1 MPQEQRGRTRPLTI
15 IAQDPSVKGR
25 DGSILTASVEITVEE
40 LGPGPWGH
48 RVQVI
53 DSDASTGALYEP
65 LTLPRPAQAISTPA
79 DDPFSEASD
88 KELLSNPKF
97 HAQNVYA
104 IVMRTLRRFEYAL
117 GRRVSWSFLGH
128 QLKVA
133 PHAFADANAF
143 YSEKDQ
149 ALLFGY
155 FPSVIEEG
163 ATVFTCLSHDVVAH
177 ETTHALLDGLRT
189 RYTDPSSPDQAAFHE
204 GFADV
209 VALLAVF
216 SLKGVVE
223 TGLDAVGREKVA
235 DAKPSKAAP
244 EAATVERVHLTTDKL
259 LKSAMFGVAE
269 QMGDELSTVRGDALR
284 RSVMLTPD
292 TEILKRPEFVE
303 PHRRGEVFVAAVM
316 RTFAQTWSARLDRLG
331 QVESGTVDRDRAA
344 EEGATI
350 ADYLL
355 TMVIRAI
362 DYMPPVHLEFGDFLS
377 AVLTADVEI
386 HPDDERYQFREHLR
400 LSFKAFGIA
409 PASPIR
415 DPEAGLWEPMSATDF
430 LYDRTHFEAMQRDP
444 DEVFRFIWE
453 NGEQLHLCLDAY
465 SRVLSVRP
473 CLRIA
478 PDGFALRETVV
489 EFIQVLELSAGE
501 LSHYNIFPP
510 MDMPPSTEV
519 TLYGG
524 GTLIFDDYGRLKFAV
539 HNRLL
544 NSERQTRRLAHLW
557 RFGAFEKGASLRRQF
572 SALHRI
578 RATGALVGHERW

>member
-25 DGSILTASVEITVEE
+25 DRKILRASVEITVEE

-65 LTLPRPAQAISTPA
+65 LTLPKPAHAISTPA
-79 DDPFSEASD
+79 DDPFSAATD

-117 GRRVSWSFLGH
+117 GRRVSWSFHGH

-155 FPSVIEEG
+155 FPSIIEDG
-163 ATVFTCLSHDVVAH
+163 KTVFTCLSHDIVAH

-223 TGLDAVGREKVA
+223 ASLDAIDTKKVA
-235 DAKPSKAAP
+235 GPKPRKGALKR
-244 EAATVERVHLTTDKL
+244 ATVDRDQLKPDNL
-259 LKSAMFGVAE
+259 LKSAMFGLAE
-269 QMGDELSTVRGDALR
+269 QMGGELSAIRGDALR
-284 RSVMLTPD
+284 RSVMLAPD
-292 TEILKRPEFVE
+292 AKILDRSEFLE
-303 PHRRGEVFVAAVM
+303 AHRRGEVFVAAIM
-316 RTFAQTWSARLDRLG
+316 RTFAKTWSARLDRLG
-331 QVESGTVDRDRAA
+331 DVAPGKVDRDRAA

-355 TMVIRAI
+355 TMVIRAL
-362 DYMPPVHLEFGDFLS
+362 DYLPPVHLEFGDFLS
-377 AVLTADVEI
+377 AVVTADVEA

-400 LSFKAFGIA
+400 RSFKDFGIA

-430 LYDRTHFEAMQRDP
+430 LYDRTHFDAMQRDP

-453 NGEQLHLCLDAY
+453 NAERLRLSLDAY
-465 SRVLSVRP
+465 SQVQSVRP
-473 CLRIA
+473 CVRIA
-478 PDGFALRETVV
+478 LDGFVLRETVV
-489 EFIQVLELSAGE
+489 EFIQILKLSAAELSF
-501 LSHYNIFPP
+501 YNIFPP
-510 MDMPPSTEV
+510 LDMPPSTEV

-539 HNRLL
+539 HNRLM

-557 RFGAFEKGASLRRQF
+557 RFGAYEKGASLRGDF
-572 SALHRI
+572 SAVHRV
-578 RATGALVGHERW
+578 RATGALIEHDRW

>member
-1 MPQEQRGRTRPLTI
+1 M
-15 IAQDPSVKGR
+15 
-25 DGSILTASVEITVEE
+25 
-40 LGPGPWGH
+40 
-48 RVQVI
+48 
-53 DSDASTGALYEP
+53 
-65 LTLPRPAQAISTPA
+65 
-79 DDPFSEASD
+79 
-88 KELLSNPKF
+88 
-97 HAQNVYA
+97 
-104 IVMRTLRRFEYAL
+104 
-117 GRRVSWSFLGH
+117 SWSFHGH

-155 FPSVIEEG
+155 FPSIIEDG
-163 ATVFTCLSHDVVAH
+163 KTVFTCLSHDIVAH

-223 TGLDAVGREKVA
+223 ASLDAIDTKKVA
-235 DAKPSKAAP
+235 GPKPRKGALKR
-244 EAATVERVHLTTDKL
+244 ATVDRDQLKPDNL
-259 LKSAMFGVAE
+259 LKSAMFGLAE
-269 QMGDELSTVRGDALR
+269 QMGGELSAIRGDALR
-284 RSVMLTPD
+284 RSVMLAPD
-292 TEILKRPEFVE
+292 AKILDRSEFLE
-303 PHRRGEVFVAAVM
+303 AHRRGEVFVAAIM
-316 RTFAQTWSARLDRLG
+316 RTFAKTWSARLDRLG
-331 QVESGTVDRDRAA
+331 DVAPGKVDRDRAA

-355 TMVIRAI
+355 TMVIRAL
-362 DYMPPVHLEFGDFLS
+362 DYLPPVHLEFGDFLS
-377 AVLTADVEI
+377 AVVTADVEA

-400 LSFKAFGIA
+400 RSFKDFGIA

-430 LYDRTHFEAMQRDP
+430 LYDRTHFDAMQRDP

-453 NGEQLHLCLDAY
+453 NAERLRLSLDAY
-465 SRVLSVRP
+465 SQVQSVRP
-473 CLRIA
+473 CVRIA
-478 PDGFALRETVV
+478 LDGFVLRETVV
-489 EFIQVLELSAGE
+489 EFIQILKLSAAELSF
-501 LSHYNIFPP
+501 YNIFPP
-510 MDMPPSTEV
+510 LDMPPSTEV

-539 HNRLL
+539 HNRLM

-557 RFGAFEKGASLRRQF
+557 RFGAYEKGASLRGDF
-572 SALHRI
+572 SAVHRV
-578 RATGALVGHERW
+578 RATGALIEHDRW